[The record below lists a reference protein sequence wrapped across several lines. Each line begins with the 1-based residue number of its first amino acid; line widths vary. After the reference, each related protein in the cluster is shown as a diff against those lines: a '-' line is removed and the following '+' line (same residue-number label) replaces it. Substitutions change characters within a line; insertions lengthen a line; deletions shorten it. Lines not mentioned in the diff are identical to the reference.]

1 MKAICVSA
9 ISSNQGKTL
18 LTTALL
24 HHFKKSVRAYKI
36 GPDYIDPQFHEIISS
51 RASIN
56 LDTFIMNENQVK
68 WIFNKYNDQNISI
81 LEGVMGFY
89 DGMDKGSSAYDV
101 TKLLNIPTILLLDGS
116 GSYITISAVLKG
128 LKTYKENNTIKA
140 VILNKLSS
148 SMHYELIKNQIEKDR
163 SVADEKN
170 CIRHTLVFLCC
181 VILDNRES
189 VYIASLVLFLYNI
202 EINYTGKSNK
212 TEEKSSMAEEEFQ
225 EQSSVKTETEKE
237 QMSELKRFYVEKF
250 EGNVLREFY
259 PEGALKSEAEVK
271 EGKRHGRYREYYE
284 DGTLKLRGKYANNKP
299 KGTWKYYTED
309 GKFERKE
316 KF

>member
-24 HHFKKSVRAYKI
+24 HYFKKSVRAYKI

-56 LDTFIMNENQVK
+56 LDTFIMNKNQVK

-140 VILNKLSS
+140 VVLNKLSS
-148 SMHYELIKNQIEKDR
+148 SIHYELIKNQIEKDFDDIFVLGWIKKDLQTLKETHLGLDLIDANKELLE
-163 SVADEKN
+163 SLSNEVLENIDLEKLEKLWEDASFSN
-170 CIRHTLVFLCC
+170 IFN
-181 VILDNRES
+181 LD
-189 VYIASLVLFLYNI
+189 
-202 EINYTGKSNK
+202 
-212 TEEKSSMAEEEFQ
+212 EEKI
-225 EQSSVKTETEKE
+225 EK
-237 QMSELKRFYVEKF
+237 
-250 EGNVLREFY
+250 
-259 PEGALKSEAEVK
+259 
-271 EGKRHGRYREYYE
+271 
-284 DGTLKLRGKYANNKP
+284 TLKQIKVIQNKI
-299 KGTWKYYTED
+299 
-309 GKFERKE
+309 F
-316 KF
+316 